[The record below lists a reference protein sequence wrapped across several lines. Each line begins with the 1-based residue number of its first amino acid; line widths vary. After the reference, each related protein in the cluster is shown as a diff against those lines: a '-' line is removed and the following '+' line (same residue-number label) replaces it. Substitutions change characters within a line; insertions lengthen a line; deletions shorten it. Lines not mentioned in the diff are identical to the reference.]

1 MVFGFQDGD
10 WGEMKYSKVYKQ
22 ILNALMDFLF
32 IDVELVVI
40 VVIDDPT
47 SGRICLFLNYVE
59 LVNYCYCYCCD
70 WCPYLGPHIPTAV
83 KAFCQPRSIAQLHSD
98 LKHKNTIKI

>member
-1 MVFGFQDGD
+1 MGKLSCENLRSDIFVTASTNYSGIFFTFTVCYGWSLGFRMEIGGD
-10 WGEMKYSKVYKQ
+10 EIIQSLQANLKRFS
-22 ILNALMDFLF
+22 FLF

-70 WCPYLGPHIPTAV
+70 
-83 KAFCQPRSIAQLHSD
+83 
-98 LKHKNTIKI
+98 